1 MSRDELL
8 VRDAAAPPKGQ
19 SKPVSPAELTKR
31 RTKIAVVIGT
41 LDVGGA
47 ELDIVGNFPR
57 LSRDEFE
64 VVVVCFQNP
73 GPLAVELEQR
83 GVRIV
88 ARGVGFPDAKAP
100 SVVRLIKKA
109 VYTIGVVRWIGRT
122 LKAEQVDIA
131 HFFLPHSYGYGMLA
145 CLLTRSRA
153 KRVMSR
159 LSLNFYAQEHRI
171 LSILE
176 KHVLHRRLD
185 IAIGNSKLIVEELA
199 EEGVEPDK
207 LRLLYNG
214 IDVERFTRGA
224 GDRERAREA
233 LGLARDAYVMV
244 AVGNLWKHKGHRD
257 LIDACAL
264 AQDALPSD
272 WCLLIAGRDEED
284 NRAAYERLIAEH
296 HLGGQVTLLGESD
309 DVRMLL
315 WAADVFIQPSH
326 HEGFPNAVLE
336 AMAASLPVIGTR
348 VGGIPEAVSQD
359 TGWLLETKNT
369 SSLAA
374 TLLEAACDP
383 AQRERKGEQ
392 GRARVVA
399 DFSLRQS
406 VSAYESIYRAL
417 TLPVSAPHRAYRL

>member
-1 MSRDELL
+1 M
-8 VRDAAAPPKGQ
+8 PQ
-19 SKPVSPAELTKR
+19 AESVKR

-41 LDVGGA
+41 LEVGGA
-47 ELDIVGNFPR
+47 ELDIVRNFPR

-64 VVVVCFQNP
+64 VVVVCFQKP
-73 GPLAVELEQR
+73 GPLSAELVQR
-83 GVRIV
+83 GVGVV
-88 ARGVGFPDAKAP
+88 ARGVEFPDAKGSSA
-100 SVVRLIKKA
+100 VRLIKKA

-122 LKAEQVDIA
+122 LRAEQVDVV

-145 CLLTRSRA
+145 CLLTRSKA

-159 LSLNFYAQEHRI
+159 LSLNFYAKEHRI
-171 LSILE
+171 LSFLE
-176 KHVLHRRLD
+176 KHILHRRLD
-185 IAIGNSKLIVEELA
+185 IAIGNSKVIIDELA
-199 EEGVEPDK
+199 EEGVELDK
-207 LRLLYNG
+207 LRLLHNG

-224 GDRERAREA
+224 GNRERAREA

-257 LIDACAL
+257 LLDACAL
-264 AQDALPSD
+264 AQDSLPSD

-296 HLGGQVTLLGESD
+296 HLDGHVTLLGESD

-326 HEGFPNAVLE
+326 HEGLPNAVLE

-348 VGGIPEAVSQD
+348 VGGIPEAVSQN
-359 TGWLLETKNT
+359 TGWLLETKDT
-369 SSLAA
+369 SALAA
-374 TLLEAACDP
+374 TLLEAARDP
-383 AQRERKGEQ
+383 AQRGRKGEQ

-399 DFSLRQS
+399 DFSLRRS
-406 VSAYESIYRAL
+406 VSEYESIYRGL
-417 TLPVSAPHRAYRL
+417 TLPVSAPRRSFRL